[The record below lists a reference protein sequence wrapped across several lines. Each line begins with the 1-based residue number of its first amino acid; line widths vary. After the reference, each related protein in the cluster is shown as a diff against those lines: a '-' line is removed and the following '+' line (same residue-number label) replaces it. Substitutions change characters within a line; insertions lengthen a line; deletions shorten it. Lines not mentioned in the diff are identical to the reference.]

1 MTTPL
6 RGLTWDHPRGYQVL
20 DALSRLDRAGRSNPY
35 GGVRLP
41 VIWSRQ
47 PLAGFEARPV
57 RELAAEFDLLV
68 IDHPGVGE
76 AVEDGA
82 LMPLDELFA
91 TDEIVAWQRDT
102 VGGCGA
108 SYRWHDRQ
116 WAAPIDATAQV
127 GVARAGSI
135 SRPPATWDEAVA
147 FAGNTPTV
155 LCLGGPHALLMLC
168 AVAVALGASPQTSG
182 SRFLDRDTGRQALD
196 VMRRLYAVADRE
208 ASTEHPISVLDAMA
222 AGTGPGYCPLVFGY
236 VSYQR
241 RPDRFPHLLTA
252 FDAPAGVAG
261 GRRGSV
267 LGGTGMAVSRFAADA
282 SAAAE
287 HIRRVTSE
295 RVQRTLYSNE
305 GGQAAHLCAWLDPE
319 IDRSVGGFYSATQ
332 ATVTDAW
339 VRPRFAGFIDFQREA
354 SAVVRCGLISAAA
367 PNVVLDELDD
377 RFRRAQVTPVDGRA
391 G

>member
-1 MTTPL
+1 MTTAL
-6 RGLTWDHPRGYQVL
+6 RGLTWDHPRGYRVL
-20 DALSRLDRAGRSNPY
+20 DALSRLDRAGPSNPY
-35 GGVRLP
+35 GAVRLP

-47 PLAGFEARPV
+47 SLAGFEARPV

-68 IDHPGVGE
+68 IDHPGIGE

-82 LMPLDELFA
+82 LMPLDELFG
-91 TDEIVAWQRDT
+91 TEEIAAWQRVT

-116 WAAPIDATAQV
+116 WAAPIDVAAQF

-135 SRPPATWDEAVA
+135 SPPPATWDEAIA
-147 FAGNTPTV
+147 FARNTPTV

-168 AVAVALGASPQTSG
+168 AVAVALGASPQNSG
-182 SRFLDRDTGRQALD
+182 SRFLDRDTGQRALD

-208 ASTEHPISVLDAMA
+208 ASVQDPISVLAAMA
-222 AGTGPGYCPLVFGY
+222 TGSGPAYCPLVFGY
-236 VSYQR
+236 INYQH
-241 RPDRFPHLLTA
+241 PDRFPHQLTF

-267 LGGTGMAVSRFAADA
+267 LGGTGMAISRFAADA
-282 SAAAE
+282 PAAAE
-287 HIRRVTSE
+287 HIRRVASV
-295 RVQRTLYSNE
+295 RVQRTLYSDE
-305 GGQAAHLCAWLDPE
+305 GGQAAHLGAWHDSE
-319 IDRSVGGFYSATQ
+319 IDRGVGRFYSATQ

-354 SAVVRCGLISAAA
+354 SAAVQSGLISAAA
-367 PNVVLDELDD
+367 PNAILDELDD
-377 RFRRAQVTPVDGRA
+377 RFRWAQSTPVHGSA